1 MQARMKFTEYS
12 LNLFEK
18 MPVLAQLHKKR
29 LRIVGKQIQKQQAQ
43 SILEIGCYDL
53 YAFYYFLQNKYVD
66 KEQAYTALDAYENG
80 LQPKTNIHI
89 AKKNIASLQKKNVNC
104 QLISS
109 LCEEMDTSKKYDLIV
124 TMETLEHVIDEKI
137 AIQNIVTA
145 TAKKGTIIVS
155 IPVEKYFFAC
165 FKELAR
171 KVFTPRKENATLKE
185 LWYILWGKLH
195 KVNKTVRGHKG
206 FDHEKI
212 ITSFEKEGVL
222 LEKKQYYPFPTVLLA
237 NGVVLTFKKE
247 KQEK

>member
-18 MPVLAQLHKKR
+18 MPVLAQLHKQR
-29 LRIVGKQIQKQQAQ
+29 LRIVGKQIQKQQAK

-53 YAFYYFLQNKYVD
+53 YAYYFFLQKNYVQ

-80 LQPKTNIHI
+80 LQNKNNIFI
-89 AKKNIASLQKKNVNC
+89 AKKNIASLQKKNANC
-104 QLISS
+104 QLVSS
-109 LCEEMDTSKKYDLIV
+109 LCEEMDTTKKYDLIV
-124 TMETLEHVIDEKI
+124 TMETVEHVIDEKI
-137 AIQNIVTA
+137 AIKNIVTA
-145 TAKKGTIIVS
+145 TKKNGTIIVS

-171 KVFTPRKENATLKE
+171 KVFRRRKENANLKE
-185 LWYILWGKLH
+185 LRHILFGQLH

-206 FDHEKI
+206 FDHEHTI
-212 ITSFEKEGVL
+212 NLFEKEGVV
-222 LEKKQYYPFPTVLLA
+222 LEKKQFYPFPTVFLA

-247 KQEK
+247 K